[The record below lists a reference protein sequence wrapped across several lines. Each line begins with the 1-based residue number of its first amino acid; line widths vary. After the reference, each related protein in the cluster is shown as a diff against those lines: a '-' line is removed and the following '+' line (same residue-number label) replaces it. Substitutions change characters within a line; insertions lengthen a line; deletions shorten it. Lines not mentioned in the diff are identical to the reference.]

1 MLISMLRGW
10 RAAHRAMG
18 SKTLSAIG
26 PIATWTLPAGYAYD
40 PLADAIRHTSSGAV
54 LTPSSTHYSAVTTSI
69 DYVPS
74 GNHSQLQALIE
85 AGLVPA
91 GTLDVWVKASDKA
104 TVLAAWRV
112 TLDGLSYQPDLQSAL
127 PAGAPDVAMI
137 RLRQAT

>member
-1 MLISMLRGW
+1 MLLSMLRGF
-10 RAAHRAMG
+10 RVAHRAMG

-26 PIATWTLPAGYAYD
+26 PVSTWTLPSGYAYD
-40 PLADAIRHTSSGAV
+40 PLADAIRHTSGTV
-54 LTPSSTHYSAVTTSI
+54 LTPSSTHYGAVTSTI
-69 DYVPS
+69 DYVPT

-91 GTLDVWVKASDKA
+91 GTIDVWVKASDKA
-104 TVLAAWRV
+104 AMLAAWRV

-127 PAGAPDVAMI
+127 PSGAPDVALI

>member
-26 PIATWTLPAGYAYD
+26 PIAIWTLPAGYAYD

-112 TLDGLSYQPDLQSAL
+112 TLDGLSYQPDLQSAV

-137 RLRQAT
+137 RLRQAS